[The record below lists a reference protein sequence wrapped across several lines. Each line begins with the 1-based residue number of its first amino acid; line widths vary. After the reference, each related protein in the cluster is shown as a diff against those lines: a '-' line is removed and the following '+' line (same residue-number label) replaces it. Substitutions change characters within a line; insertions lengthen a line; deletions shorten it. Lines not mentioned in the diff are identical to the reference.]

1 MPTADLKRPDS
12 EIHAIIDKPLKKARE
27 NLVGKMLSQD
37 PYGNPVEPKSY
48 SNLTTAELGLLV
60 ESISL
65 RLHLFKKEYPLFLP
79 HVVKAVMEHPNL
91 ARSDRSTMETYCT
104 LFELDWKGDKSVD
117 NREKFLLE
125 NFSL

>member
-91 ARSDRSTMETYCT
+91 ARSDRSTMETCHMENENT
-104 LFELDWKGDKSVD
+104 LSRDYKQQQVSE
-117 NREKFLLE
+117 R
-125 NFSL
+125 